1 MSVVDTIG
9 IIGELLSW
17 VGAFAGVPFL
27 IAALV
32 IHAVEGP
39 RLPTNVTI
47 IEDLDHRKVAQW
59 AVEERTY
66 SRPLT
71 VEDGPADPHSTSVTG
86 YFRVRHPHLLDIY
99 KRSHRER
106 VCLALAAT
114 LLSVAVAG
122 FLASLAPM
130 FW

>member
-1 MSVVDTIG
+1 MRVVDTIG

-17 VGAFAGVPFL
+17 VGAISGVPFL

-32 IHAVEGP
+32 IRAVEGP
-39 RLPTNVTI
+39 CLPTNVTI

-59 AVEERTY
+59 AVEGRTY

-71 VEDGPADPHSTSVTG
+71 VEDGLAYPYPTSITG
-86 YFRVRHPHLLDIY
+86 YFRVRHPHLLDMH

-114 LLSVAVAG
+114 LLSVALAG

>member
-17 VGAFAGVPFL
+17 VGAIAGVPFL

-32 IHAVEGP
+32 IRAVEGP

-47 IEDLDHRKVAQW
+47 IEDLDHCKVAQW
-59 AVEERTY
+59 AVEGCTY

-71 VEDGPADPHSTSVTG
+71 VEDSPSDLHATSITG
-86 YFRVRHPHLLDIY
+86 YFRVRHPHLLDMH

-106 VCLALAAT
+106 VCLTLAAT

-122 FLASLAPM
+122 FLVSLAPM

>member
-71 VEDGPADPHSTSVTG
+71 VEDGPADPAFNFGH
-86 YFRVRHPHLLDIY
+86 RVFQSPASASPRHIQAF
-99 KRSHRER
+99 S
-106 VCLALAAT
+106 
-114 LLSVAVAG
+114 S
-122 FLASLAPM
+122 
-130 FW
+130 